1 MRICYI
7 SGGNF
12 IHVHRLANFFA
23 ANGHEVYLI
32 STTELNDYGGYD
44 ERVKIYP
51 LVRLFPGIWQ
61 ISKYLSGLIWLFQ
74 LRRLVRKI
82 HPDIL
87 DAQFIKINGY
97 LGVISGIR
105 PLVLTAWGSDILFT
119 ARLSW
124 LHRILISYCLK
135 KADSIVCRSPVVREE
150 IIKLGAQADKINII
164 LIGVDTDKFAPRHKN
179 EEFRQNLGFA
189 DSAPMVIS
197 TRSLEP
203 VYDLETLVKAVPLVL
218 KEIPETKFVIAG
230 QGSRRHYLE
239 DLAGSL
245 QVADSVKFVGLIPH
259 DELPQYLASSDV
271 YVSTS
276 LSDGTSNSLLEAMAS
291 SLAPVVTDIPANRLW
306 IDDGKNGALFTVSEP
321 EFLAAR
327 IVHLLKRN
335 ELRKKFGEMNT
346 EIARQRAEHQVE
358 MKKLE
363 KLYSDLVKRRRG
375 Q

>member
-7 SGGNF
+7 AGGNF
-12 IHVHRLANFFA
+12 LHVHRLANFFA
-23 ANGHEVYLI
+23 ANGHEVHLI
-32 STTELNDYGGYD
+32 STTESRDYGGYD
-44 ERVKIYP
+44 ERVKIHS
-51 LVRLFPGIWQ
+51 LVRLLPGIWQ
-61 ISKYLSGLIWLFQ
+61 ISKYLSGLMWLFQ
-74 LRRLVRKI
+74 LRRLVKKI
-82 HPDIL
+82 HPDII
-87 DAQFIKINGY
+87 DAHFIKINGY
-97 LGVISGIR
+97 LGVISGFR

-119 ARLSW
+119 ARLSH
-124 LHRILISYCLK
+124 LHRIIISYCLK
-135 KADSIVCRSPVVREE
+135 KADAVVCRSSVVKEE
-150 IIKLGAQADKINII
+150 ITKLGARVDKINII
-164 LIGVDTDKFAPRHKN
+164 LIGVDTNKFAPRHKN
-179 EEFRQNLGFA
+179 KELRRSLGFT
-189 DSAPMVIS
+189 DPAPMVIS

-230 QGSRRHYLE
+230 QGSLRHYLE
-239 DLAGSL
+239 DLADSL

-259 DELPQYLASSDV
+259 DELPQYLASSDL

-306 IDDGKNGALFTVSEP
+306 IDDGENGALFPVSEP
-321 EFLAAR
+321 ENLAAR
-327 IVHLLKRN
+327 IVHLLKRD

-346 EIARQRAEHQVE
+346 EIARQRAEHQME

-363 KLYSDLVKRRRG
+363 KLYSDLVERRRG

>member
-87 DAQFIKINGY
+87 DAHFIKINGY

-164 LIGVDTDKFAPRHKN
+164 LIGVDTDKFAPCHKN

-363 KLYSDLVKRRRG
+363 KLYSDLVERRRG